1 MRLEFINPDADA
13 EDTSFEA
20 VKLTDYSRWWN
31 QPDELMAM
39 PEHASFYFNA
49 EIISIDDDP
58 TDFYIEEVI
67 YGNRA
72 SHVLSTLQYNPETLA
87 QTMKANVDLQVKRG
101 KIRPREGVDL
111 TDFYENCLR
120 SYTYLKK

>member
-1 MRLEFINPDADA
+1 MGDNHNCFGRLNEVHVFCD
-13 EDTSFEA
+13 
-20 VKLTDYSRWWN
+20 
-31 QPDELMAM
+31 
-39 PEHASFYFNA
+39 
-49 EIISIDDDP
+49 DDDP

-67 YGNRA
+67 YGNKA

-87 QTMKANVDLQVKRG
+87 QTMKASVDQQVKRG

-111 TDFYENCLR
+111 TDFYEACLK